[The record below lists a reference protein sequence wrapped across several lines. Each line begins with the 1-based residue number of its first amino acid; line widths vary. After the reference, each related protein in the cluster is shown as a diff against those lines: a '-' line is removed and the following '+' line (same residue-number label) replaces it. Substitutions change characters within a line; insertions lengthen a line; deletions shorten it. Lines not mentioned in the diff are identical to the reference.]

1 MNNVLAED
9 LAQADILAMYND
21 YCKEL
26 LSSKQILSR
35 ILKAVTDEFKE
46 VPTSAIIDCIEGTPE
61 ISKQPV
67 FGTSLKNEKI
77 IGSDTADSKPNEGT
91 TTYDVKFIT
100 FAPTATS
107 YVKMYMNIEAQKK
120 YHTSY
125 PLTTRGIY
133 YCARMLSSQYGVE
146 LDKSNYGNIKKV
158 YSIWICMNSPKKIGN
173 TIAKFSITKE
183 DLIGTTPDKKN
194 EYDKMT
200 AIFIYL
206 NQEVH
211 DICELTGLLNTI
223 FSKKLSVDE
232 KLCILEHI
240 YGITLQNK
248 EKETLN
254 DMCNLAEGLVEEVT
268 ATVTENDIK
277 KTFCIL
283 QKNGTDVET
292 ALKLISDEFDM
303 GVDDVKRIVGL

>member
-1 MNNVLAED
+1 M
-9 LAQADILAMYND
+9 
-21 YCKEL
+21 
-26 LSSKQILSR
+26 
-35 ILKAVTDEFKE
+35 
-46 VPTSAIIDCIEGTPE
+46 
-61 ISKQPV
+61 
-67 FGTSLKNEKI
+67 
-77 IGSDTADSKPNEGT
+77 
-91 TTYDVKFIT
+91 
-100 FAPTATS
+100 
-107 YVKMYMNIEAQKK
+107 
-120 YHTSY
+120 
-125 PLTTRGIY
+125 
-133 YCARMLSSQYGVE
+133 
-146 LDKSNYGNIKKV
+146 
-158 YSIWICMNSPKKIGN
+158 
-173 TIAKFSITKE
+173 
-183 DLIGTTPDKKN
+183 
-194 EYDKMT
+194 
-200 AIFIYL
+200 

-211 DICELTGLLNTI
+211 DTCELTGLLNTI